1 MKKGRHI
8 MLASMSI
15 YIAMFLPV
23 QAFAMES
30 GRVASDSTE
39 DVISETP
46 MPTCLGIT
54 PVYSASIQPEEKD
67 IFVLTCK
74 GTAGSELNIE
84 LNAFE
89 YMDDTVT
96 FEVEPDNYTVTDIG
110 YKGSNEVITE
120 EGYSVNNTF
129 TVMDGEYA
137 DLTLAIGKEEGDLL
151 NAMYSSTLSYAGG
164 ELVNWDSYHTRDNA
178 SDPTDGSV
186 NDSQVNAAGND
197 ADTAD
202 GEEVSD
208 SETSEHPQ
216 TQSSAEKE
224 AKVIYENPSDD
235 GQSQAEPSGGQLALR
250 VVPLIGIAIIAALVL
265 FVLHKK
271 GRI

>member
-1 MKKGRHI
+1 MKKGKHI
-8 MLASMSI
+8 MLASMAI
-15 YIAMFLPV
+15 CIAMFLPV
-23 QAFAMES
+23 QAFALES
-30 GRVASDSTE
+30 GRVAFDSTE

-67 IFVLTCK
+67 IFVLTCN

-89 YMDDTVT
+89 YMDNTVT
-96 FEVEPDNYTVTDIG
+96 FEVEPDNYTVTDIE

-164 ELVNWDSYHTRDNA
+164 EPVNWDSYHTRDNA
-178 SDPTDGSV
+178 PDPATGGE
-186 NDSQVNAAGND
+186 NDSQRNPGSND

-202 GEEVSD
+202 GAEGT
-208 SETSEHPQ
+208 ETSEHPQ
-216 TQSSAEKE
+216 SQSSAEKE

-235 GQSQAEPSGGQLALR
+235 GQSQAEPSGVQLALR
-250 VVPLIGIAIIAALVL
+250 VVPLIGIAVIAAVVL